1 MKRANAQNWRV
12 KFQRQVTGLRR
23 QYTTRQKQQNETE
36 TNAALYKTNHKKKA
50 IATGRTH
57 ARVLFISQHASQSGP
72 RCVYTLAGA
81 AAGNDKETNKQANR
95 GTAEIDVRLVPE
107 GVNRSRS
114 GPIEPDEYWVTG
126 ATACA
131 RTSRRTFLRPMPIRN
146 ETKESEAAV
155 TDRVSP
161 ENRDDPSAA
170 HATIACAREPTRFGL
185 HRHSIRTVR
194 RTDERRKQLWKTRRQ
209 EDV

>member
-1 MKRANAQNWRV
+1 MRHCTRP
-12 KFQRQVTGLRR
+12 
-23 QYTTRQKQQNETE
+23 TTRRKLSLRG
-36 TNAALYKTNHKKKA
+36 A
-50 IATGRTH
+50 RTH

-170 HATIACAREPTRFGL
+170 HATIACARANRLALASTG
-185 HRHSIRTVR
+185 IVVRTVR